1 MTRSI
6 EISYKGCSS
15 RFALVPIDRKR
26 LYCFKRRI
34 ALDENGRE
42 CASAHLTRDGRFLLG
57 AGCTAALYV
66 NEDGDTVDRNDLAAV
81 DAEGKPLPT
90 LPATIDRPQAAEEI
104 LGPEDFLDHVVTK
117 VYVLE
122 AEALEPVL
130 ESKLRAGA
138 IFRIPYR
145 PRPTTTESPAFLL
158 ANEHGVFLVQAEPCD
173 FEYVGLEQ
181 TISETDVA
189 WEDAVADGDEFIFEL
204 DWGAD
209 HAVA

>member
-6 EISYKGCSS
+6 EISHEERVS

-26 LYCFKRRI
+26 LHGFKRRI
-34 ALDENGRE
+34 AVDENSEE
-42 CASAHLTRDGRFLLG
+42 CASAHLTRDGRFLLS
-57 AGCTAALYV
+57 ASCTSALYV
-66 NEDGDTVDRNDLAAV
+66 NEDGNTVNRNELTAV
-81 DAEGKPLPT
+81 DAEGKLLPT
-90 LPATIDRPQAAEEI
+90 LSATTDRPQAAEEVAS
-104 LGPEDFLDHVVTK
+104 LEDFLDHAVTK

-122 AEALEPVL
+122 AEALDPVL
-130 ESKLRAGA
+130 EIKLRAGA

-145 PRPTTTESPAFLL
+145 PRPTTADTPTFLL

-181 TISETDVA
+181 TISETDDE
-189 WEDAVADGDEFIFEL
+189 WEDAEADGDEFGFEL

-209 HAVA
+209 HAIA